1 MASIDHQRRR
11 FLRALG
17 TTAAALPFFSL
28 LQSSAV
34 QAQSMSPKRL
44 VLVQS
49 GYGGIWDSFRPRVT
63 GNDAPLTAESLNYA
77 GSALAPLAPFASKML
92 VLEGLSVT
100 AGLMQTGPTIDSRTL
115 YVGHDHSTI
124 AAWTGCPIVDATDSS
139 KPTGPSLD
147 FALAQQLA
155 GNTPVKTLQL
165 GMGGYIGINNSSTM
179 SFNASGVAMP
189 SFGNPANAFDLLFSG
204 GGGTS
209 DPSALLRRKAV
220 LNALQ
225 KDARR
230 LQSRLAAPER
240 QKLDEHLS
248 ALNDIDARIS
258 APPPVSCTAPTRP
271 QPSNVLDT
279 VTTNQL
285 SLVREALACDRT
297 RFVSM
302 AWNLGGNATPG
313 LPENLDMHGEVA
325 HRIEDMGAP
334 GVLAREQMTQVQAW
348 HAQKLADFAASLAA
362 TPDGDGSLLD
372 HTLIIWTQDFGQ
384 EVHGGLNIPYVLLGG
399 GAGFRMGRYLRV
411 GMPHPTNWGVQD
423 PWRSYVPH
431 NKLLVSVM
439 NGFGISGDTFG
450 STEFS
455 GPLSGLT

>member
-1 MASIDHQRRR
+1 MPSIDWQRRR

-34 QAQSMSPKRL
+34 QAQATSPKRL
-44 VLVQS
+44 VLLQS
-49 GYGGIWDSFRPRVT
+49 GYGGIWNSFRPRVT
-63 GNDAPLTAESLNYA
+63 GNDAPLTTESLTYA
-77 GSALAPLAPFASKML
+77 GSALAPLAPWASKLL

-100 AGLMQTGPTIDSRTL
+100 AGLMQTGPAIDSRTL

-124 AAWTGCPIVDATDSS
+124 AAWTGCPIIDATDSS

-165 GMGGYIGINNSSTM
+165 GMGGYVGVNNSTTL
-179 SFNASGVAMP
+179 SFNATGVAMP
-189 SFGNPANAFDLLFSG
+189 SFANAGSAFDLLFSG
-204 GGGTS
+204 GGGS
-209 DPSALLRRKAV
+209 QGPSMLARRKAV

-230 LQSRLAAPER
+230 LQARLAAPER

-248 ALNDIDARIS
+248 ALNDLDARLS
-258 APPPVSCTAPTRP
+258 APPPVSCTAPARP
-271 QPSNVLDT
+271 ATATSLDD
-279 VTTNQL
+279 VTSNQL

-297 RFVSM
+297 RFVSI

-313 LPENLDMHGEVA
+313 LPSNLDMHGEVA
-325 HRIEDMGAP
+325 HRIEDQSDAGAT
-334 GVLAREQMTQVQAW
+334 ARDQMTQVQRW
-348 HAQKLADFAASLAA
+348 HAQKLADFVASLAA
-362 TPDGDGSLLD
+362 TPDGDGTLLD
-372 HTLIIWTQDFGQ
+372 HTQIIWTQDFGQ

-399 GAGFRMGRYLRV
+399 GAGFRTGRYLRV
-411 GMPHPTNWGVQD
+411 GTPHVSDWGVQD

-439 NGFGISGDTFG
+439 NGFGVAGDTFG

-455 GPLSGLT
+455 GPFAGLT

>member
-1 MASIDHQRRR
+1 MASTNEQRRR

-28 LQSSAV
+28 LQSSV
-34 QAQSMSPKRL
+34 VRAQSTSPRRL

-49 GYGGIWDSFRPRVT
+49 GYGGIWDSFRPQVT
-63 GNDAPLTAESLNYA
+63 GTDAPLTAESLSYA
-77 GSALAPLAPFASKML
+77 GSALAPLAPWASKML

-100 AGLMQTGPTIDSRTL
+100 AGLMQTGPSIDSRTL

-124 AAWTGCPIVDATDSS
+124 AAWTGCPIIDATDSS

-165 GMGGYIGINNSSTM
+165 GLGGYVGINNSSTL

-189 SFGNPANAFDLLFSG
+189 SFANPGSAFDLLFSG
-204 GGGTS
+204 GGGS
-209 DPSALLRRKAV
+209 ADPSAQLRRKAV

-230 LQSRLAAPER
+230 LQARLAAPER

-271 QPSNVLDT
+271 GADS
-279 VTTNQL
+279 
-285 SLVREALACDRT
+285 SLEALACDRT
-297 RFVSM
+297 RFVSL
-302 AWNLGGNATPG
+302 AWNLGGNATPN
-313 LPENLDMHGEVA
+313 LPSNLDMHGEVA
-325 HRIEDMGAP
+325 HRIEDMGDA
-334 GVLAREQMTQVQAW
+334 GTLAKQQMTLVQKW
-348 HAQKLADFAASLAA
+348 HAQKLADFVASLAA
-362 TPDGDGSLLD
+362 TPDGDGTLLD

-384 EVHGGLNIPYVLLGG
+384 EVHGGLNIPYVLIGG

-411 GMPHPTNWGVQD
+411 GTPHASNWGVQD

-439 NGFGISGDTFG
+439 NGFGVAGDTFG

-455 GPLSGLT
+455 GPLPGLT